1 MPSLKSASPQVSVH
15 LYKTISRKTID
26 GSTAVSTRYAGK
38 DEYID
43 LTPFLG
49 DGGSVRTSKSVR
61 EPAGGFTI
69 SFMDKAQGSTSLET
83 VYGLVEPMDVIE
95 IRMWGGT
102 GVHRPDK
109 APIVMRG
116 FVSVIQRP
124 QGMSPDGKPIRSVT
138 VSGQDYGKA
147 WQTFQVLHFPAYTAG
162 KALLTSFALS
172 EIYDFAAVAAMPAG
186 EFVKTMVEKIINPYI
201 TGFLPQKTSETKG
214 GSVSEDPGVSRDIPR
229 VIQTTEASISVKHG
243 TVGIYFQGMQGSVYD
258 ILKLHADVGNW
269 NELYTEDREDG
280 VHCVYRARP
289 VLKLSGK
296 SIADRKIFDDAPDP
310 VYVTIPDSDIE
321 SISVSRSDS
330 NLANWFWV
338 NNQRYDLI
346 DDMTRRLFSLQQGN
360 DTVST
365 QDYANT
371 AVKYYGVRPMY
382 ADTQLSEDTIK
393 NANGGAQVKEHE
405 NRDEKQLSWVE
416 KRRKQLIETNRDNVV
431 MEQGSARIKGG
442 PMRADGVELMKAGDY
457 ARFKVGRFTWDAY
470 VVQIDH
476 EFVPYQGYTTTL
488 SFERGEGFAKRT
500 TDENSQSPWL
510 TEQATRIGPL

>member
-1 MPSLKSASPQVSVH
+1 MPQFKVASPQLSVH

-26 GSTAVSTRYAGK
+26 GSTSVSTRYAGK
-38 DEYID
+38 SEYID

-69 SFMDKAQGSTSLET
+69 NFMDKAQGSISLET

-95 IRMWGGT
+95 IRMWGGV
-102 GVHRPDK
+102 GVR
-109 APIVMRG
+109 ASGNWPIVMRG
-116 FVSVIQRP
+116 FVSSVQRP
-124 QGMSPDGKPIRSVT
+124 QGMSGDGRPIRSVV

-162 KALLTSFALS
+162 KSLLTSFALS
-172 EIYDFAAVAAMPAG
+172 ELYDFKAVAAMPAG
-186 EFVKTMVEKIINPYI
+186 EFVRTMVEKIINPYI
-201 TGFLPQKTSETKG
+201 SGFLPDTEVAKPVPKK
-214 GSVSEDPGVSRDIPR
+214 
-229 VIQTTEASISVKHG
+229 IQTGDSISVKHG
-243 TVGIYFQGMQGSVYD
+243 TVGIHFQGMQGSVYD
-258 ILKLHADVGNW
+258 ILRQHADVGHW

-296 SIADRKIFDDAPDP
+296 DIKERKVFDDAPDP
-310 VYVTIPDSDIE
+310 VYIEVQDIDIE
-321 SISVSRSDS
+321 SISVGRSDS
-330 NLANWFWV
+330 GLANWFWV

-346 DDMTRRLFSLQQGN
+346 DDMTRRLFSLQQGD

-382 ADTQLSEDTIK
+382 ADTQLSEDTITND
-393 NANGGAQVKEHE
+393 NAGAPADA
-405 NRDEKQLSWVE
+405 NDARDKKQLSWVE

-431 MEQGSARIKGG
+431 LEQGSARVKGG
-442 PMRADGVELMKAGDY
+442 PMRGDGVELMKAGDY

-470 VVQIDH
+470 VTQIDH

-510 TEQATRIGPL
+510 TEQATRL